1 MGISY
6 ITAPLI
12 GAVIGYSTNWI
23 AIKMMFRPRKEIKI
37 GKLKMPFTP
46 GIIPKNR
53 GNIAH
58 AIAATITNNLLTEE
72 DLKSTLL
79 SDNIKEELVKL
90 INIKSDNT
98 SDYKIIDLLEKNI
111 SKENLN
117 KIYEFI
123 LEKGSNSIYENIKD
137 ENLGHII
144 SEQIGIAIE
153 EKIGGTIFSI
163 LGGKKITK
171 SFSDSIEMKVNEY
184 LEQNGERI
192 IYEMI
197 QKELNK
203 YLNVKVQDI
212 KFNFSEIILNV
223 YEKIIINELPLILD
237 KLNIEK
243 IIEDKINSMDMLEL
257 EKLILKVM
265 KRELNA
271 VINLGA
277 LIGFILGLLNIIF

>member
-1 MGISY
+1 MDISY

-37 GKLKMPFTP
+37 GKLNLPFTP

-53 GNIAH
+53 ENIAH
-58 AIAATITNNLLTEE
+58 AVASTITNNLLTEE
-72 DLKSTLL
+72 DLRKTLL
-79 SDNIKEELVKL
+79 SDNIKEELKNI
-90 INIKSDNT
+90 INNDDLKNT
-98 SDYKIIDLLEKNI
+98 KIIDLLEKNLNI
-111 SKENLN
+111 EDLN
-117 KIYEFI
+117 KIYDLI
-123 LEKGSNSIYENIKD
+123 LENGSKSIYENIKD

-144 SEQIGIAIE
+144 AEQVGIAIE
-153 EKIGGTIFSI
+153 EKIGGTILAI
-163 LGGKKITK
+163 VGGRKIIN
-171 SFSDSIEMKVNEY
+171 SLSNSIELKTNEY
-184 LEQNGERI
+184 LEENGEKL
-192 IYEMI
+192 IYGMI

-203 YLNVKVQDI
+203 YLNMRIDNI
-212 KFNFSEIILNV
+212 NFDFEQIIINI
-223 YEKIIINELPLILD
+223 YEKFVTNELPLILE

-243 IIEDKINSMDMLEL
+243 IIEDKINAMDMMEL

-277 LIGFILGLLNIIF
+277 VIGFILGLLNIIF